1 MAPKPAAAGW
11 RPESWRDHPAGQ
23 QPEWED
29 AGALDRAL
37 KELRN
42 LPPLVF
48 AGEARALKSA
58 LGEAAQGKAFV
69 LQAGE
74 CAESFDNLSADAIR
88 DQLKIILQMSVVLTY
103 AAGLPV
109 IKVGRIAG
117 QFAKPR
123 SEALERLGDR
133 ELPAFR
139 GHMVNAINFD
149 PESRRPD
156 PQRLVRAYHQA
167 SSTLNLLRAFTKGG
181 FADLTQVHMWNRE
194 FVAASPQ
201 GQRYEDIAAAI
212 DRALRFMAACGIDL
226 KSDAALHQV
235 DFYTCHEALIL
246 GFEEALTRSD
256 SLTGEFYDCSAHL
269 LWAGERTREP
279 GGAHLEFLSGIH
291 NPVACKVGPNATP
304 AQVLELCDVL
314 DPDGEPGR
322 LSLIA
327 RMGAGAVR
335 DALPPLVAA
344 VRDAGRPVVWVCDP
358 MHGNTFLSS
367 NGLKT
372 RRFEDIVE
380 EIKGFFAVHEALGT
394 FPGGVHL
401 ELTPDNVT
409 ECLGGVGAVQDGQ
422 LDVSYRTLCDPR
434 LNGNQS
440 LELAFEI
447 GELLQAWA
455 RG

>member
-1 MAPKPAAAGW
+1 MGPNAW
-11 RPESWRDHPAGQ
+11 RPESWRDHPAEQ
-23 QPEWED
+23 QPDWED
-29 AGALDRAL
+29 AGALERAL

-48 AGEARALKSA
+48 AGEARALKAA
-58 LGEAAQGKAFV
+58 LGEAARGEAFV

-88 DQLKIILQMSVVLTY
+88 DALKIILQMSVVLTY

-123 SEALERLGDR
+123 SESLERLGDQ

-139 GHMVNAINFD
+139 GHMVNGIDFD
-149 PESRRPD
+149 ADSRRPD

-201 GQRYEDIAAAI
+201 GRRYEDIAAAI

-226 KSDAALHQV
+226 KSDVSLHQV

-246 GFEEALTRSD
+246 GFEEALTRQD

-269 LWAGERTREP
+269 LWAGERTRQP

-291 NPVACKVGPNATP
+291 NPVACKVGPKATP
-304 AQVLELCDVL
+304 AEVLALCDAL

-401 ELTPDNVT
+401 ELTPDDVT
-409 ECLGGVGAVQDGQ
+409 ECLGGVDAVQDGQ

-455 RG
+455 RR